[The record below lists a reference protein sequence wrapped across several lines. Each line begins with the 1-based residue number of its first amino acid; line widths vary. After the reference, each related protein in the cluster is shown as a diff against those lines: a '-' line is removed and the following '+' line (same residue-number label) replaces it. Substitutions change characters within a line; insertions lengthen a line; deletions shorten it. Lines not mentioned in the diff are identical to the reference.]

1 MRTVLCPKRP
11 HPCEEKQVEAEAK
24 VEAEPAHP
32 HPLAKTLTAIVSE
45 KLSLVEGGE

>member
-1 MRTVLCPKRP
+1 MRTIFCPKRP

-32 HPLAKTLTAIVSE
+32 HPLAKIPTAIVSE
-45 KLSLVEGGE
+45 KLPVVEGG